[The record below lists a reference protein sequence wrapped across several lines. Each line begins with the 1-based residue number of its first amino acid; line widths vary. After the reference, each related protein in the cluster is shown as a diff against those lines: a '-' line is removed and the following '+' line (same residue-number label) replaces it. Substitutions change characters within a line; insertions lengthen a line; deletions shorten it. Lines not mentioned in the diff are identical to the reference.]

1 VWVFDQITPI
11 SPYGMPMISATT
23 INSPTATRYA
33 SNLRNLIS
41 TGPPSGRDR
50 DYVNGHSAMSG
61 SFDHIRG
68 SVYGVDMARTPPTRG
83 DRSAAVV
90 RRRPKDR
97 KAQIA
102 RVSAEE
108 FSALGYHG
116 VSMESI
122 ASRVGISAAALYR
135 HYSSKYELFRDAV
148 LNLGQQLVDGTAFAD
163 ETGSDTEPRQE
174 LRRLVAALTDTA
186 LANRE
191 AGGLY
196 RWQARFLSGDDQ
208 TVLDGQMRTVHL
220 RIQRP
225 LRALR
230 PELGSHERWTLSTA
244 VLSVLGSI
252 VDHRSKLPAGHI
264 REVLADIVDTMLSAD
279 LPELPDG
286 ADAVPDARTRGAIE
300 IAPPVAGTTKYEALL
315 SESLRLFNR
324 YGYRETTMEDIAA
337 AVGMPASGI
346 YRYFSGKTDIL
357 AAGFRRAADR
367 LSEDMAEVLCTVSD
381 PEQALAILIDGYVA
395 RSFARPE
402 LEYVYY
408 TERLNMTAADQ
419 KILRDLQRSAVE
431 SWVNLVMPVRP
442 QWTAGQAR
450 FAVHAA
456 MALVID
462 LGRLMGYQ
470 NSAQARAVVAAVVD
484 LTLLGRYRLRTA
496 LPAR

>member
-1 VWVFDQITPI
+1 
-11 SPYGMPMISATT
+11 
-23 INSPTATRYA
+23 
-33 SNLRNLIS
+33 
-41 TGPPSGRDR
+41 
-50 DYVNGHSAMSG
+50 
-61 SFDHIRG
+61 
-68 SVYGVDMARTPPTRG
+68 MARTPPTRG
-83 DRSAAVV
+83 DRSADVV

-102 RVSAEE
+102 RASAEE

-116 VSMESI
+116 VSMEAI

-163 ETGSDTEPRQE
+163 ETETDPRQE

-191 AGGLY
+191 SGGLY
-196 RWQARFLSGDDQ
+196 RWEARFLRGDDQ
-208 TVLDGQMRTVHL
+208 AALNSQMRTVHL

-252 VDHRSKLPAGHI
+252 VDHRAKLPAGQI
-264 REVLADIVDTMLSAD
+264 RAVLAEIVDTVLTAD
-279 LPELPDG
+279 LPELPTA
-286 ADAVPDARTRGAIE
+286 AD
-300 IAPPVAGTTKYEALL
+300 PVASVTPPPAGPTKYEALL
-315 SESLRLFNR
+315 SESLRLFNQN
-324 YGYRETTMEDIAA
+324 GYRDTTMEDIAS

-367 LSEDMAEVLCTVSD
+367 LSEDMAEVLRTVPD
-381 PEQALAILIDGYVA
+381 PEQALAVLIDGYVA

-402 LEYVYY
+402 LDYVYY

-470 NSAQARAVVAAVVD
+470 NSEQARAVVTAMVD
-484 LTLLGRYRLRTA
+484 LTLFGRYRLRAA